1 MHSFLQMEERPPDN
15 AGRAPT
21 SQGNAADRRVEQ
33 YCEEAIVAVLI
44 MDETDRNADE
54 DEIH

>member
-1 MHSFLQMEERPPDN
+1 MPTRFRKGEQLPLTESARASSKIQ
-15 AGRAPT
+15 GRH
-21 SQGNAADRRVEQ
+21 VEQ